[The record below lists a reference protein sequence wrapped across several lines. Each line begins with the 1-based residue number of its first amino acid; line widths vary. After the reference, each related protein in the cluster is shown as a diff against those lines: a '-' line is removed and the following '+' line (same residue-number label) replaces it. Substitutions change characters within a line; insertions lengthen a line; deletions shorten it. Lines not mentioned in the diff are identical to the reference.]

1 MDLPWHKLLP
11 DDLGSNKVKRF
22 QFANHCLA
30 WNDETS
36 VQLECHQRHCFHNW
50 NQRPKLKPCTKH
62 PVKVPVWAAISKQW
76 ATSVWM
82 HLSTYAFFI
91 LIWFH
96 LFVQNFHPHIHV
108 GWCKTMIPN
117 TSRVPRVFFQARQI
131 NWWHTSSE
139 SRDLNHI
146 ENVWHEL
153 ICHEV
158 NLS

>member
-117 TSRVPRVFFQARQI
+117 TSRVPRVFFSGKADQLVAYFI
-131 NWWHTSSE
+131 WISWPE
-139 SRDLNHI
+139 SYWKCLAWAH
-146 ENVWHEL
+146 
-153 ICHEV
+153 
-158 NLS
+158 LSWS